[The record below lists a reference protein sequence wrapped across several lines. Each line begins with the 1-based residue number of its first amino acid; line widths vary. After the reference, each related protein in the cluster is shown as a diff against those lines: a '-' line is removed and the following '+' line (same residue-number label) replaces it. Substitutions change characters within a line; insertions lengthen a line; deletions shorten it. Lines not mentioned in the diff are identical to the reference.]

1 MEWPYSSAFMQESE
15 DEYVRITM
23 NLMPEAKKQA
33 RKNKKPPTL
42 RWTAFLQQRLTAPA
56 GETN

>member
-1 MEWPYSSAFMQESE
+1 MQESE

-23 NLMPEAKKQA
+23 NLMLQTKNRV

-42 RWTAFLQQRLTAPA
+42 RRTAFLRQRPEALA

>member
-1 MEWPYSSAFMQESE
+1 MQESE

-23 NLMPEAKKQA
+23 NLMLQTKNRA

-42 RWTAFLQQRLTAPA
+42 RRTASLQQRPETLHE
-56 GETN
+56 ETN